1 MAALA
6 TPDDFTFLG
15 PMDLSAARLQI
26 RSSFARMDAL
36 YGRPLFDEW
45 AILSMAAQ
53 QGILAYDGPRA
64 EKFRRDFPADVAP
77 LRALISGRPLVPG
90 DFEFAADAGGTRY
103 DACVKIGATSF
114 LVCNHT
120 VREMQEIR
128 RDPKWL
134 SAQGAF
140 LELCEKFRADP
151 LEAAAPSSSA

>member
-1 MAALA
+1 MVALA
-6 TPDDFTFLG
+6 TPDDFTFLRS
-15 PMDLSAARLQI
+15 MDLAAARLQI
-26 RSSFARMDAL
+26 RSSLARMDAL

-53 QGILAYDGPRA
+53 QGILAYEGPRA
-64 EKFRRDFPADVAP
+64 EKFRADFPDDVAP

-103 DACVKIGATSF
+103 DACVKIGSTSF

-120 VREMQEIR
+120 ARGMQEIR

-134 SAQGAF
+134 NAQGAF
-140 LELCEKFRADP
+140 LELCEKFHANP
-151 LEAAAPSSSA
+151 LEAVAPSSSA